1 VPPFVGLAVKVTLPP
16 EQIEVE
22 LAVIDTAGVTD
33 VAVMF
38 IALLVAVVGFAQG
51 SVLVIV
57 TVTASPLVSDEVVKT
72 AEVCPAT
79 FTPLI
84 FH

>member
-1 VPPFVGLAVKVTLPP
+1 VGLAVNVTLPP

-22 LAVIDTAGVTD
+22 VALIDTTGVTE

-38 IALLVAVVGFAQG
+38 IALLAAVVGFAQG
-51 SVLVIV
+51 SLLVIV
-57 TVTASPLVSDEVVKT
+57 TVTASPLASDEVVKT
-72 AEVCPAT
+72 EEVCPAT

>member
-1 VPPFVGLAVKVTLPP
+1 MVGVAVNVTLPP

-22 LAVIDTAGVTD
+22 LALIDTAGVTE

-38 IALLVAVVGFAQG
+38 IALLVTVVGFAHG
-51 SVLVIV
+51 SLLVIV
-57 TVTASPLVSDEVVKT
+57 TVTASPLASDEVVKT
-72 AEVCPAT
+72 ADVCPAT

-84 FH
+84 IH

>member
-1 VPPFVGLAVKVTLPP
+1 MLPP

-22 LAVIDTAGVTD
+22 LAVIDTAGVTE
-33 VAVMF
+33 VEVIF
-38 IALLVAVVGFAQG
+38 IELLVAVVGFAQG
-51 SVLVIV
+51 ALLVIV
-57 TVTASPLVSDEVVKT
+57 TVTASPLASDEVVKT

-79 FTPLI
+79 FTPLT